1 MTAAIG
7 QASLFDGLE
16 AQAVAE
22 LMRIFERVEFCADD
36 SLVRQGHPADSAFV
50 VISGLADVVTA
61 LPGGGTA
68 PVAQLKPGSV
78 LGEMALLD
86 SGHYSATVLAR
97 EAMVCY
103 RVSRDGFRM
112 LLSQRVPAVFEIQG
126 RITRTLC
133 RRLRSLNVKVMA
145 ADEDDPDAGDLKPVA
160 VDDRVAG
167 PAFDVAA
174 FLPVLPMF
182 RDFSAAET
190 AAVFA
195 AATVVRLRRG
205 ERLFGQGAPAQTAW
219 IVVRGALELT
229 AQRDSK
235 LHRIGIL
242 GPGRFC
248 GILAMIEGEPHSMQ
262 AVARENA
269 TLLALDRAA
278 FARFFEG
285 HDAPAMKLQ
294 RAINRE
300 LLQALARTN
309 NHLTR
314 LISRSR
320 VRGKPVT
327 ELQCALAEQDC
338 RQE

>member
-1 MTAAIG
+1 MTAAIV

-22 LMRIFERVEFCADD
+22 LMRIFERVEFRADD
-36 SLVRQGHPADSAFV
+36 AVVRQGHPADSAFV
-50 VISGLADVVTA
+50 VVSGLADVVTA
-61 LPGGGTA
+61 LPGGGLA
-68 PVAQLKPGSV
+68 PVAQLRPGSV

-86 SGHYSATVLAR
+86 SGRYSATVRAR

-112 LLSQRVPAVFEIQG
+112 LLAQRVPAVFEIQN
-126 RITRTLC
+126 RIMRTLC
-133 RRLRSLNVKVMA
+133 RRLRSLNAKVMA
-145 ADEDDPDAGDLKPVA
+145 ADDEDPDAGDLKPVRG
-160 VDDRVAG
+160 DDRTPEA
-167 PAFDVAA
+167 AFDVAA
-174 FLPVLPMF
+174 FLPVLPVF
-182 RDFSAAET
+182 HDFSAAELEVVS
-190 AAVFA
+190 AASS
-195 AATVVRLRRG
+195 VVRLRRG
-205 ERLFGQGAPAQTAW
+205 EGLFAQGDAAGAAW
-219 IVVRGALELT
+219 IVARGALELT
-229 AQRDSK
+229 SRRNGK

-278 FARFFEG
+278 FARFFGG

-294 RAINRE
+294 RAVNRE

-320 VRGKPVT
+320 VRGKPAT
-327 ELQCALAEQDC
+327 ELQCALGGQDC
-338 RQE
+338 RPE